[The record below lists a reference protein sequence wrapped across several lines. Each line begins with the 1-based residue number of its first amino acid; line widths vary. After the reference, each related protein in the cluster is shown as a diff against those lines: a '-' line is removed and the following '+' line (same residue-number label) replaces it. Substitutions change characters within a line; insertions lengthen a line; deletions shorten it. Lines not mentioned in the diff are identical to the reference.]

1 MGEATNPVIPEI
13 SLQSKD
19 HEELLDVID
28 HLRALGISRYI
39 DLPQLIVCGDQSSG
53 KSSVLEAISGLK
65 FPTKDGLCTRFA
77 TELILRRGVE
87 NNVAITIVPADDRND
102 NERAKLESFTAPEN
116 AVGDLGALIESAEKA
131 MGLDTLTRGFS
142 NDVLRVEVSGPKQ
155 PHLTLVDLPGL
166 FHGGH
171 KAQSV
176 EDAAM
181 VKSLVRSYM
190 RKSRSIIL
198 AVVSAK
204 NDLALQIVT
213 NYAREMDPHGARTLG
228 ILTKPDTLHEGSAS
242 ESAFVQLAKNQNVV
256 FRLGWH
262 VLVNRDFNNRDCST
276 QERDRAEREFFAN
289 GVWTSLPPDHVGIGA
304 LKPRLSRVLQD
315 QILFE
320 LPQLVQDVGD
330 GIDDCQRRL
339 KVLGTSRSTL
349 REQRQHL
356 LEISHAFT
364 SLVKA
369 AIDGI
374 YVDSFFGDPMTAPG
388 YSKRLRAVTQNTLLQ
403 FADTMDRR
411 GHAKQIVDR
420 IDDESEPEVVPL
432 RILRSEYIDEV
443 QELMRRTRGCELP
456 GTFNPQI
463 IGELFYDQAKPWTAL
478 VMSCKERLLDATK
491 AMLNL
496 VLDDA
501 TQDPKTY
508 NGILR
513 HIINP
518 GLEPLRQ
525 SLQGKAEEVL
535 KPHQRGHPITYNHYL
550 TDNIQKARAD
560 HWGKL
565 VEAELSEFFHIDLSS
580 TNTHYRQNFDVR
592 GLVATLKSIN
602 TETNMERHA
611 CSEAVACMQAYYKA
625 CLAPLPAMTP
635 AASLTDSIQ
644 VARKTLVDDFSVLAI
659 EACLLEKLPEIF
671 SPTVVSKLTDSI
683 VEDIAAETEES
694 KVERTAFM
702 KKLQVLEETL
712 SVLHRLDRHRPTGMR

>member
-1 MGEATNPVIPEI
+1 MGDATNPTIPEI

-19 HEELLDVID
+19 HEELLNVID
-28 HLRALGISRYI
+28 HLRAQGISRYI

-65 FPTKDGLCTRFA
+65 FPTKDELCTRFA
-77 TELILRRGVE
+77 TELILRRGLE
-87 NNVAITIVPADDRND
+87 NTVTITIVPAEDRND
-102 NERAKLESFTAPEN
+102 NERAELESFTAPES

-131 MGLDTLTRGFS
+131 MGLDKLTRGFS

-190 RKSRSIIL
+190 KKSRSIIL

-228 ILTKPDTLHEGSAS
+228 ILTKPDTLHRGSAS
-242 ESAFVQLAKNQNVV
+242 ERAFVQLAKNENVV

-276 QERDRAEREFFAN
+276 QERDRVEQEFFSS
-289 GVWTSLPPDHVGIGA
+289 GIWTSLPPGHVGIGA

-315 QILFE
+315 QILLE
-320 LPQLVQDVGD
+320 LPRLVQEVED

-339 KVLGTSRSTL
+339 KALGGPRSTL

-356 LEISHAFT
+356 FEISQAFT

-374 YVDSFFGDPMTAPG
+374 YVDPFFGDPKTAPG
-388 YSKRLRAVTQNTLLQ
+388 YSKRLRAVTQNTLLE
-403 FADTMDRR
+403 FADTMERR
-411 GHAKQIVDR
+411 GHSKKIVDK
-420 IDDESEPEVVPL
+420 IDDESDPEVVPAQ
-432 RILRSEYIDEV
+432 ILRSDYIDEV
-443 QELMRRTRGCELP
+443 QKLMRRTRGCELP

-478 VMSCKERLLDATK
+478 VMSCKEQLLDATK

-496 VLDDA
+496 VLDDT
-501 TQDPKTY
+501 TQDPRTY

-513 HIINP
+513 QIINP
-518 GLEPLRQ
+518 GLEQLRQ
-525 SLQGKAEEVL
+525 SLQRKAEEVL

-560 HWGKL
+560 HWNKL
-565 VEAELSEFFHIDLSS
+565 VEERLSKYFSINLDS
-580 TNTHYRQNFDVR
+580 TDTYYRHSFDVKA
-592 GLVATLKSIN
+592 LAVSLKSLN
-602 TETNMERHA
+602 TETNMERHT
-611 CSEAVACMQAYYKA
+611 CSEAVVCMQAYYKA
-625 CLAPLPAMTP
+625 CSAPISAMAPVT
-635 AASLTDSIQ
+635 SLTDSILRLPGKHSLTISAFWLLRP
-644 VARKTLVDDFSVLAI
+644 VCWRNYLRFSAPPECRSSVIASWKTLQRRL
-659 EACLLEKLPEIF
+659 KNP
-671 SPTVVSKLTDSI
+671 
-683 VEDIAAETEES
+683 
-694 KVERTAFM
+694 R
-702 KKLQVLEETL
+702 Q
-712 SVLHRLDRHRPTGMR
+712 SVLHV

>member
-1 MGEATNPVIPEI
+1 MGETINLTIPEI

-19 HEELLDVID
+19 HEELLNVID
-28 HLRALGISRYI
+28 HLRAQGISRYI

-65 FPTKDGLCTRFA
+65 FPTKDDLCTRFA
-77 TELILRRGVE
+77 TELILRRGLE
-87 NNVAITIVPADDRND
+87 NNVTITIVPAEDRND
-102 NERAKLESFTAPEN
+102 SERAELESFTAPAD

-131 MGLDTLTRGFS
+131 MGLDKLTRGFS
-142 NDVLRVEVSGPKQ
+142 NDVLRVEVSGPRQ

-228 ILTKPDTLHEGSAS
+228 ILTKPDTLHKGSAS
-242 ESAFVQLAKNQNVV
+242 ESAFVRLAKNQNVV

-276 QERDRAEREFFAN
+276 EERDRAEREFFAN
-289 GVWTSLPPDHVGIGA
+289 GIWTSLPSDHVGIGA
-304 LKPRLSRVLQD
+304 LKLRLSRVLHD

-320 LPQLVQDVGD
+320 LPRLVQDVED
-330 GIDDCQRRL
+330 GINDCQRRL
-339 KVLGTSRSTL
+339 KALGNPRSTL

-356 LEISHAFT
+356 LEMSQVFT

-369 AIDGI
+369 AIDGV

-388 YSKRLRAVTQNTLLQ
+388 YSRRLRAVTQNTLLQ
-403 FADTMDRR
+403 FADTMDRQ
-411 GHAKQIVDR
+411 GHSKQIVDK
-420 IDDESEPEVVPL
+420 IANGSNSEVVPPQ
-432 RILRSEYIDEV
+432 ILRSQYIDEV

-463 IGELFYDQAKPWTAL
+463 IGELFYDHAKPWTAL
-478 VMSCKERLLDATK
+478 VMSCKEQLLDATK
-491 AMLNL
+491 ATLNL
-496 VLDDA
+496 VLDNV
-501 TQDPKTY
+501 TQDPRIY
-508 NGILR
+508 NGILQR
-513 HIINP
+513 IINP

-525 SLQGKAEEVL
+525 SLQRKAEEVL
-535 KPHQRGHPITYNHYL
+535 KQHQRGHPITYNHYF

-565 VEAELSEFFHIDLSS
+565 VEAKLSEFFGIKLGS
-580 TNTHYRQNFDVR
+580 TDTHYHYNFDVKS
-592 GLVATLKSIN
+592 LAASLKSIN
-602 TETNMERHA
+602 AETNMERHA
-611 CSEAVACMQAYYKA
+611 CSEAVDCMQAYYKA
-625 CLAPLPAMTP
+625 CPVPTP
-635 AASLTDSIQ
+635 SRHSSG
-644 VARKTLVDDFSVLAI
+644 FSN
-659 EACLLEKLPEIF
+659 
-671 SPTVVSKLTDSI
+671 
-683 VEDIAAETEES
+683 
-694 KVERTAFM
+694 
-702 KKLQVLEETL
+702 
-712 SVLHRLDRHRPTGMR
+712 

>member
-1 MGEATNPVIPEI
+1 MGDAINPTIPEI

-19 HEELLDVID
+19 HEELLNVID
-28 HLRALGISRYI
+28 HLRAQGISRYI

-65 FPTKDGLCTRFA
+65 FPIKDDLCTRFA
-77 TELILRRGVE
+77 TELILRRGLE
-87 NNVAITIVPADDRND
+87 NNVTITIVPAEDRDD
-102 NERAKLESFTAPEN
+102 NERAELESFTAPKS

-131 MGLDTLTRGFS
+131 MGLGKLTRGFS

-166 FHGGH
+166 FYGGH

-228 ILTKPDTLHEGSAS
+228 ILTKPDTLHKGSAS
-242 ESAFVQLAKNQNVV
+242 ESAFVRLAKNENVV

-262 VLVNRDFNNRDCST
+262 VLVNRDFNNRDCLP
-276 QERDRAEREFFAN
+276 QERDRAEQEFFSN
-289 GVWTSLPPDHVGIGA
+289 GIWTSLPPGHVGIGA

-315 QILFE
+315 QILLE
-320 LPQLVQDVGD
+320 LPQLVREVED
-330 GIDDCQRRL
+330 GINDCQRRL
-339 KVLGTSRSTL
+339 KALGRPSSTL

-356 LEISHAFT
+356 LEISQAFT

-374 YVDSFFGDPMTAPG
+374 YIESFFGDPKTVSG

-411 GHAKQIVDR
+411 GHSLKIVDK
-420 IDDESEPEVVPL
+420 IVDESDPEVVPAQ
-432 RILRSEYIDEV
+432 ILRSDYIDEV
-443 QELMRRTRGCELP
+443 RDLMRRTRGCELP

-463 IGELFYDQAKPWTAL
+463 IGELFYGQAKPWTAL
-478 VMSCKERLLDATK
+478 VMSCKEQLLDATK

-496 VLDDA
+496 VLDDT
-501 TQDPKTY
+501 TQDPRTH

-525 SLQGKAEEVL
+525 SLQGKTEEVL
-535 KPHQRGHPITYNHYL
+535 KPHQRDHPITYNHYL

-565 VEAELSEFFHIDLSS
+565 VEARLSEFFGIDLDS
-580 TNTHYRQNFDVR
+580 TDTHYHRGFDVSS
-592 GLVATLKSIN
+592 LATSLKSLN
-602 TETNMERHA
+602 TETSMERHA
-611 CSEAVACMQAYYKA
+611 CSEAVACMQAYYKV
-625 CLAPLPAMTP
+625 CSAPFPAMTP
-635 AASLTDSIQ
+635 VASLTDSILRLPGKHSLTIS
-644 VARKTLVDDFSVLAI
+644 AFSLLRP
-659 EACLLEKLPEIF
+659 ACWRNCLGF
-671 SPTVVSKLTDSI
+671 SAP
-683 VEDIAAETEES
+683 
-694 KVERTAFM
+694 
-702 KKLQVLEETL
+702 
-712 SVLHRLDRHRPTGMR
+712 P

>member
-1 MGEATNPVIPEI
+1 MGEATNPTIPEI
-13 SLQSKD
+13 SLPSKD

-77 TELILRRGVE
+77 TELILRRGLE
-87 NNVAITIVPADDRND
+87 NKVTITIVPAEDRND
-102 NERAKLESFTAPEN
+102 NERAQLESFTAPEN
-116 AVGDLGALIESAEKA
+116 AVGDLGALIESAGKA

-181 VKSLVRSYM
+181 VKLLVRSYM
-190 RKSRSIIL
+190 KKSRSIIL

-289 GVWTSLPPDHVGIGA
+289 GIWTSLPPGHVGIGA

-320 LPQLVQDVGD
+320 LPRLVQDVED

-339 KVLGTSRSTL
+339 KVLGTPRSTL

-356 LEISHAFT
+356 LEISQAFT
-364 SLVKA
+364 LLVKA

-374 YVDSFFGDPMTAPG
+374 YIESFFGDPMTVPG

-403 FADTMDRR
+403 FADTMDQR
-411 GHAKQIVDR
+411 GHAKEIVDEIVDR
-420 IDDESEPEVVPL
+420 IDESDAEGVPPQA
-432 RILRSEYIDEV
+432 LRSEYIDEV

-463 IGELFYDQAKPWTAL
+463 IGELFHNQAKPWTAL
-478 VMSCKERLLDATK
+478 VMSCKEQLLDATK
-491 AMLNL
+491 AMLHL
-496 VLDDA
+496 VLDDV
-501 TQDPKTY
+501 TQDPRIY
-508 NGILR
+508 DSILQ

-550 TDNIQKARAD
+550 TDSIQKARAD

-565 VEAELSEFFHIDLSS
+565 VEAKLSEFGISPSS
-580 TNTHYRQNFDVR
+580 SNANLEYRINAR
-592 GLVATLKSIN
+592 RLVESLKSIN
-602 TETNMERHA
+602 SETNMERHA
-611 CSEAVACMQAYYKA
+611 CSEAIACMQAYYKA
-625 CLAPLPAMTP
+625 CPAPLPAMTP
-635 AASLTDSIQ
+635 VASLTDSI
-644 VARKTLVDDFSVLAI
+644 
-659 EACLLEKLPEIF
+659 
-671 SPTVVSKLTDSI
+671 
-683 VEDIAAETEES
+683 
-694 KVERTAFM
+694 
-702 KKLQVLEETL
+702 
-712 SVLHRLDRHRPTGMR
+712 

>member
-1 MGEATNPVIPEI
+1 MGDATNPTIPEI

-19 HEELLDVID
+19 HEELLNVID
-28 HLRALGISRYI
+28 HLRAQGISRYI

-65 FPTKDGLCTRFA
+65 FPTKDDLCTRFA
-77 TELILRRGVE
+77 TELILRRGLE
-87 NNVAITIVPADDRND
+87 NTVTITIVPAEDRND
-102 NERAKLESFTAPEN
+102 NERAELESFTAPES

-131 MGLDTLTRGFS
+131 MGLDKLTRGFS

-228 ILTKPDTLHEGSAS
+228 ILTKPDTLHKGSAS
-242 ESAFVQLAKNQNVV
+242 ESAFVQLARNENVV

-262 VLVNRDFNNRDCST
+262 VLMNRDFNNRDCST
-276 QERDRAEREFFAN
+276 QERDRAEQEFFSK
-289 GVWTSLPPDHVGIGA
+289 GIWTSLPPGRVGIGA

-315 QILFE
+315 QILLE
-320 LPQLVQDVGD
+320 LPQLVQEVED

-339 KVLGTSRSTL
+339 KALGGPRSTL

-356 LEISHAFT
+356 LEISQAFT

-374 YVDSFFGDPMTAPG
+374 YVEPFFGDPKTVPG
-388 YSKRLRAVTQNTLLQ
+388 YNKRLRAVTQNTLLQ

-411 GHAKQIVDR
+411 GHSKKIVDK
-420 IDDESEPEVVPL
+420 IDDESDPEAVPAQ
-432 RILRSEYIDEV
+432 ILRSDYIDEV
-443 QELMRRTRGCELP
+443 QKLIRRTRGCELP

-478 VMSCKERLLDATK
+478 VMSCKEQLLDATK

-496 VLDDA
+496 VLDDT
-501 TQDPKTY
+501 TQDPRTY

-513 HIINP
+513 QIINP
-518 GLEPLRQ
+518 GLESLRQ

-565 VEAELSEFFHIDLSS
+565 VEARLSKFFSVNLDS
-580 TNTHYRQNFDVR
+580 TDTHYRHGFDVKA
-592 GLVATLKSIN
+592 LATSLKSLN
-602 TETNMERHA
+602 TETNMERHT
-611 CSEAVACMQAYYKA
+611 CSEAVVCMQAYYKA
-625 CLAPLPAMTP
+625 RSAPFPAMAP
-635 AASLTDSIQ
+635 VASLTDSILRLPGKHSLTIS
-644 VARKTLVDDFSVLAI
+644 AFS
-659 EACLLEKLPEIF
+659 LLRPVCWRNYLRF
-671 SPTVVSKLTDSI
+671 SAPL
-683 VEDIAAETEES
+683 
-694 KVERTAFM
+694 
-702 KKLQVLEETL
+702 
-712 SVLHRLDRHRPTGMR
+712 

>member
-1 MGEATNPVIPEI
+1 MGEATNPTIPEI

-19 HEELLDVID
+19 HEELLNVID

-77 TELILRRGVE
+77 TELILRRGLE
-87 NNVAITIVPADDRND
+87 NKVTITIVPAEDRND
-102 NERAKLESFTAPEN
+102 NERAELESFTAPEN

-289 GVWTSLPPDHVGIGA
+289 GIWTSLPPGHVGIGA

-320 LPQLVQDVGD
+320 LPRLVQDVED

-339 KVLGTSRSTL
+339 KVLGNPRSTL
-349 REQRQHL
+349 HEQRQHL
-356 LEISHAFT
+356 LEISQAFT

-374 YVDSFFGDPMTAPG
+374 YIDSFFGDPMTVPG

-403 FADTMDRR
+403 FADTMDQR
-411 GHAKQIVDR
+411 GHAKEIVDKMDNSNAE
-420 IDDESEPEVVPL
+420 IVPPQ
-432 RILRSEYIDEV
+432 ILRSEYIGEV

-463 IGELFYDQAKPWTAL
+463 IGELFYEQAKPWTAL
-478 VMSCKERLLDATK
+478 VMSCMEQLLDATK

-496 VLDDA
+496 VLNDT
-501 TQDPKTY
+501 TQDPRTY
-508 NGILR
+508 NGILQ

-518 GLEPLRQ
+518 RLEPLRK

-550 TDNIQKARAD
+550 IDNIQKARAD

-565 VEAELSEFFHIDLSS
+565 VEAELSGFFGINLSS
-580 TNTHYRQNFDVR
+580 TDAHCRHTCDVR
-592 GLVATLKSIN
+592 RLAVSLKSIN
-602 TETNMERHA
+602 TETNIERYA

-625 CLAPLPAMTP
+625 CPAPLLAMTL

-671 SPTVVSKLTDSI
+671 SPTVVSKLTDSV
-683 VEDIAAETEES
+683 VEDIAGETEES
-694 KVERTAFM
+694 KAERAAFL